1 MHHPRVQI
9 YLRWAQT
16 SCCRCPSA
24 KAVLR
29 DFRLDQSPRWA
40 DGSAT
45 GTSPV
50 YCELCHR
57 VFGWSAY
64 GWGTSTTLEMQW
76 A

>member
-1 MHHPRVQI
+1 MHHPRVRI
-9 YLRWAQT
+9 YLWGWAQA

-24 KAVLR
+24 KVVLG

-45 GTSPV
+45 GTRPV

-57 VFGWSAY
+57 VFGWSA
-64 GWGTSTTLEMQW
+64 STTLEMQW